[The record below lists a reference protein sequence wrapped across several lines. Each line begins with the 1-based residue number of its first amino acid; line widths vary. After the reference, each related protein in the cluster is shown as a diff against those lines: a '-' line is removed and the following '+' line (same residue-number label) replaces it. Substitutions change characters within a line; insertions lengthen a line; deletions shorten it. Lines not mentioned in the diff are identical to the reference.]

1 MGPIVVAVIMGI
13 IIGGLVYI
21 YLDVRMHP
29 DSYVKKPRKNKKKT
43 KSK

>member
-1 MGPIVVAVIMGI
+1 MGPIVVAAVMGI

-21 YLDVRMHP
+21 YLDVRLHP
-29 DSYVKKPRKNKKKT
+29 GSYLKKTHKNKKNR

>member
-1 MGPIVVAVIMGI
+1 MGPIVVAVVMGI

-21 YLDVRMHP
+21 YLDVRLHP
-29 DSYVKKPRKNKKKT
+29 GSYLKKPRKNKKNR